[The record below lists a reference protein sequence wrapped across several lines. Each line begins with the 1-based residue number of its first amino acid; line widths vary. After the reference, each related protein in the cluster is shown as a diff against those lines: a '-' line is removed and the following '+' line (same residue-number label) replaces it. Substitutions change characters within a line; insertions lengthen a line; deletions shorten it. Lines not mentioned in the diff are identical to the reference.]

1 MSLIKNLLRT
11 LRMDLFL
18 FLPLSV
24 ITAKSNISLDTIP
37 LTFYMTYFR
46 GFFYNFYFR
55 KDILTAKNLQFKY
68 I

>member
-46 GFFYNFYFR
+46 GFFFELLF
-55 KDILTAKNLQFKY
+55 
-68 I
+68 